1 MGLPGPLRGEPMLFL
16 LSLVGDGGA
25 GFPICKTTKE
35 HKSFIH
41 LKTSWV
47 SYQCFHHYSECQWLK
62 YVSVFNVIVHWVHKI
77 SYWWTEPPLS
87 KALQSSVKSLVL
99 LYTELSIQAAFI
111 IWASE
116 VMREQRLREIALQT
130 AVQISV
136 TTHEERARQ
145 REFDKQKGQS
155 ICWWQMTFLIIDFSP
170 LRAPTG
176 EKQPLTSKTFE
187 SKAINMQHS
196 ILVPAATPLYL

>member
-1 MGLPGPLRGEPMLFL
+1 M
-16 LSLVGDGGA
+16 
-25 GFPICKTTKE
+25 
-35 HKSFIH
+35 
-41 LKTSWV
+41 
-47 SYQCFHHYSECQWLK
+47 
-62 YVSVFNVIVHWVHKI
+62 HWVHKI

-87 KALQSSVKSLVL
+87 KALQSSVKSVL

-116 VMREQRLREIALQT
+116 VMREQHLREIALQT

-155 ICWWQMTFLIIDFSP
+155 TCATLPLASCLEYVSPAPSVAPPWWACPHQVSNVSTLSAPRCEDRGKRTGQSWLFVRCASSP
-170 LRAPTG
+170 CMLLQTPG
-176 EKQPLTSKTFE
+176 PSPVVFE
-187 SKAINMQHS
+187 IPGA
-196 ILVPAATPLYL
+196 